1 MKKTFAM
8 LLVCA
13 LLLMG
18 CAMAEKLTMGSSC
31 DFPPYEYYDDE
42 TGEIVG
48 IDVEIAY
55 AVAEKLGCELEIQDM
70 QFDSIIAAISTGKCD
85 FGMAGLTVNEDR
97 KQNVDF
103 SDAYM
108 TAKQAVIVKE

>member
-1 MKKTFAM
+1 
-8 LLVCA
+8 
-13 LLLMG
+13 
-18 CAMAEKLTMGSSC
+18 MGSSC

-70 QFDSIIAAISTGKCD
+70 
-85 FGMAGLTVNEDR
+85 
-97 KQNVDF
+97 
-103 SDAYM
+103 
-108 TAKQAVIVKE
+108 